1 VAASTASASS
11 AVLTCV
17 PLMSARPSLARSVM
31 GLHFAPRSA
40 AAPSSSACRAT
51 HGPSPSRT
59 SAMCASG
66 ARSPLAPTEPRLGST
81 GTMPALKTG
90 QRVLDQLAAHAAVAA
105 REVGDAQR
113 EGQAAHV
120 ASRCGP
126 TPAAWLR
133 TRLSCRRRSCAS
145 GTRTLDSLPKPVLM
159 P

>member
-1 VAASTASASS
+1 
-11 AVLTCV
+11 
-17 PLMSARPSLARSVM
+17 M

-40 AAPSSSACRAT
+40 AAPSSSAVPRQ
-51 HGPSPSRT
+51 RT
-59 SAMCASG
+59 
-66 ARSPLAPTEPRLGST
+66 PLAQQHQRHVRERREVAAGAHRAAA
-81 GTMPALKTG
+81 GQHRHDARVEDG

-145 GTRTLDSLPKPVLM
+145 GTRTLASLPKPVLM